1 MRVTLK
7 YFFKGFVR
15 STPNTLIANI
25 KLLSL
30 LVSRVTAGGSRS
42 INFYT
47 EDVMIFLSIVFKPM
61 LANITIK
68 TMRIA
73 TDMNPPVAVVYSL
86 YPL

>member
-1 MRVTLK
+1 MLK
-7 YFFKGFVR
+7 YFWKGFVR
-15 STPNTLIANI
+15 STPNKLIANI
-25 KLLSL
+25 KLLWL

-42 INFYT
+42 INLYA
-47 EDVMIFLSIVFKPM
+47 EDVMIFLSIVFRPM

-68 TMRIA
+68 MMRMA